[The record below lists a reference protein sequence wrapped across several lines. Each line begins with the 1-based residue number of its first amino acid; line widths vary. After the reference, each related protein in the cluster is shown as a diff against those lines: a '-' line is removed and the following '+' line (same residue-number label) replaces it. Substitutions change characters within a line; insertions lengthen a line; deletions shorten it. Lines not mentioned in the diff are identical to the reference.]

1 MLPEGWEDLSRK
13 MDQTSL
19 NCAHMNYRSG
29 CSSAAQQT
37 VLWRSTRESTHYKSV
52 QKNKYKAYLTD
63 SSGMI

>member
-19 NCAHMNYRSG
+19 NCTHMNYRSG
-29 CSSAAQQT
+29 CSSADQQT
-37 VLWRSTRESTHYKSV
+37 DLWRSTRETTHCKSV
-52 QKNKYKAYLTD
+52 QKNKYKAYLID